1 MRVKLAYGREG
12 LWVDLPDRNVTVV
25 EPRFVEG
32 LPDEEAAI
40 IHTLRQPLGSPPLRE
55 LVRPEDTVAILF
67 SDITRPTP
75 NDRLLPPLLAEL
87 SHVPREQ
94 IVLINATGL
103 HRPNTEE
110 ELRGMLGHGIVDG
123 YRLVQHD
130 ARDQGELV
138 NLGRTRF
145 GHEMLVNRTYAE
157 STVKILTG
165 FIEPHFFAGFSGGP
179 KAVLPGVAGVRLV
192 LENHGAAM
200 LDDSN
205 ATWSVTSGNP
215 VWEEMLEVALKTAP
229 TFLLNVTLNSETP
242 RAITGVYAGSLQAAH
257 RAGTAA
263 VRQTA
268 MVGVDAPFDV
278 VITSNSG
285 YPLDLNLYQSVKG
298 MSAAAQVVREGGSII
313 IAAECWDGIPDH
325 GEYKNIL
332 RMADTPQALLRLI
345 RQPGFLMVDQW
356 EADIQAQIQCRADVY
371 VKSRYLSDD
380 EIRGALLRPCHRI
393 EETLAELLA
402 RYGPDARICVLPE
415 GPQTIPYVRSPS
427 AERTGQVAPP

>member
-1 MRVKLAYGREG
+1 MHMKLAYGREG

-32 LPDEEAAI
+32 LPNENEEAAI
-40 IHTLRQPLGSPPLRE
+40 IQALRRPLGCPPLRE
-55 LVRPEDTVAILF
+55 KVKPEDTVAVVF

-94 IVLINATGL
+94 IVLINALGM

-110 ELRGMLGHGIVDG
+110 ELRGMLGDDVVAG
-123 YRLVQHD
+123 YQIVQHD
-130 ARDQGELV
+130 ASDQGGLV

-145 GHEMLVNRTYAE
+145 GHEILVNRTYAE
-157 STVKILTG
+157 ATVKILTG

-179 KAVLPGVAGVRLV
+179 KAVLPGVAGARLV

-200 LDDSN
+200 LDHPG
-205 ATWSVTSGNP
+205 ATWGVTAGNP
-215 VWEEMLEVALKTAP
+215 VWEEMMEVALKTTP
-229 TFLLNVTLNSETP
+229 TFLLNVTLNRE
-242 RAITGVYAGSLQAAH
+242 RAITGVYAGDLQMAH
-257 RAGTAA
+257 QVGTAA
-263 VRQTA
+263 VREMA
-268 MVGVDAPFDV
+268 MVGVEAPFDIV
-278 VITSNSG
+278 VTSNSG
-285 YPLDLNLYQSVKG
+285 YPLDLNLYQAVKG

-313 IAAECWDGIPDH
+313 IAAECWDGVPDH

-332 RMADTPQALLRLI
+332 RMADTPQALLEII
-345 RQPGFLMVDQW
+345 RQPGFLMMDQW
-356 EADIQAQIQCRADVY
+356 EAHVQARVQCRAEVY
-371 VKSRYLSDD
+371 VKSRYLSDA

-402 RYGPDARICVLPE
+402 RYGPDACICVLPE
-415 GPQTIPYVRSPS
+415 GPQTIPYIEV
-427 AERTGQVAPP
+427 

>member
-40 IHTLRQPLGSPPLRE
+40 IQALRHPLGSPPLRE

-94 IVLINATGL
+94 VVLINATGM
-103 HRPNTEE
+103 HRHNTEE
-110 ELRGMLGHGIVDG
+110 ELRGMLGDNIVDG
-123 YRLVQHD
+123 VDSVSGYRIVQHD
-130 ARDQGELV
+130 AHDQNNLV

-145 GHEMLVNRTYAE
+145 GHEILVNRTYAE
-157 STVKILTG
+157 ATVKVLTG

-179 KAVLPGVAGVRLV
+179 KAVLPGVAGARLV

-200 LDDSN
+200 LDDPG
-205 ATWSVTSGNP
+205 ATWGITDGNP

-229 TFLLNVTLNSETP
+229 TFLLNVTLNRK
-242 RAITGVYAGSLQAAH
+242 RAITGVYAGNLQAAH
-257 RAGTAA
+257 QVGTAA

-268 MVGVDAPFDV
+268 MVAVDVPFDV

-285 YPLDLNLYQSVKG
+285 YPLDLNLYQAVKG

-313 IAAECWDGIPDH
+313 VAAECWDGVPDH

-332 RMADTPQALLRLI
+332 QMADTVQGLLEVI
-345 RQPGFLMVDQW
+345 RQPGFLMMDQW
-356 EADIQAQIQCRADVY
+356 EAQIQAQIQRQADVY
-371 VKSRYLSDD
+371 VKSSYLSDD

-402 RYGPDARICVLPE
+402 RYGPEARICVLPE
-415 GPQTIPYVRSPS
+415 GPQTIPYFR
-427 AERTGQVAPP
+427 